1 MNSPRKKMFVQFLVR
16 CVIRGTGSFD
26 RIRDDMRKVYVY
38 QELEKQDRLD
48 LVGDWTPDVV
58 PNKDEG

>member
-1 MNSPRKKMFVQFLVR
+1 MFVQFLVR